1 MKKTLYDVLGV
12 PQTADQATLRAATDR
27 LLAEYAPERAT
38 PATAEDYAI
47 RCVAVREAWYV
58 LGDENRRA
66 AYDGSLRPV
75 MTPDE
80 AIAAFAPELQS
91 SGPRLPGS
99 PRVIIGVLALLLILP
114 AGWWFR
120 LGATVGSPED
130 AAARQRAEVERIE
143 REQTEGTPEEQALA
157 RDERVAREAEWRE
170 RREREAAERT
180 ERQRQQE
187 VEQARREADRVS
199 QDLEYS
205 RERAERE
212 ERQQAERARRE
223 AERIAADDRRERER
237 QAAEAKRRLERD
249 KAYLERLQREN
260 QGQRSDY

>member
-12 PQTADQATLRAATDR
+12 AQSADQATLRAAVDR

-47 RCVAVREAWYV
+47 RCIAVREAWHV

-66 AYDGSLRPV
+66 AYDGSLRPT
-75 MTPDE
+75 MTPEE
-80 AIAAFAPELQS
+80 AIAAFAPEYQA
-91 SGPRLPGS
+91 SGRRLPGS
-99 PRVIIGVLALLLILP
+99 PRLIVGLLALLLILP

-130 AAARQRAEVERIE
+130 VAARQRAEVERIE
-143 REQTEGTPEEQALA
+143 REQTEGSPEDQAREREA
-157 RDERVAREAEWRE
+157 RLAREAEWRE
-170 RREREAAERT
+170 RRDREAAERA

-205 RERAERE
+205 RQRAEQE

-223 AERIAADDRRERER
+223 AERVAAEDRRERER
-237 QAAEAKRRLERD
+237 QAMEAKRRLERD

-260 QGQRSDY
+260 QGYRSDY